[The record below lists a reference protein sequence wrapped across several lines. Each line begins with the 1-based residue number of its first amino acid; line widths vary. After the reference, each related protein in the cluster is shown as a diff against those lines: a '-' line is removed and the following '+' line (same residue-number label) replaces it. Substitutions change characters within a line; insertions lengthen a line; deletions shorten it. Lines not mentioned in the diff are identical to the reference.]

1 MTSVIQVMPIS
12 VRLSKDSERR
22 LDELVRRGDYQ
33 DRSEAI
39 RAGLELL
46 ERSLE
51 AEETDK
57 VIVELTRA
65 DLERLRRAK
74 VFR

>member
-1 MTSVIQVMPIS
+1 MPIS
-12 VRLSKDSERR
+12 VRLSKDSEKR
-22 LDELVRRGDYQ
+22 LDELVRRGDYR

-46 ERSLE
+46 ERSPE
-51 AEETDK
+51 AEEKDK
-57 VIVELTRA
+57 VVIQLSKA